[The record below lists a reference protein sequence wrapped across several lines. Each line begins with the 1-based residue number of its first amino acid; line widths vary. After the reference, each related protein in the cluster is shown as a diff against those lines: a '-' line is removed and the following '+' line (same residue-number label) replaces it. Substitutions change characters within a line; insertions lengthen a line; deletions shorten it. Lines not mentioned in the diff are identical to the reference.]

1 MVSGEVFLVM
11 FRSVF
16 DSDIDEGLPKLR
28 SPKVPRDT
36 QVPEEH
42 NEDKVI
48 PVSRPTVSFRVD
60 GDRMLRHVGSSNSSE
75 SNGGHVLRIN
85 SSDWIFTQVTAVCS
99 VATKGYLITPD
110 TVKYINAN
118 GCAFT
123 NEDLLRYHRTFVGGH
138 NYYMH
143 VDKPEL
149 SYGFIIDSSLRKIIA
164 GDDFVYYCD
173 LLVATNTR
181 STPNKDVLSR
191 IISTDLD
198 TLSMGSYSSAYQCS
212 YCGKVSFEDSDNCYH
227 INNML
232 HSDFDCDLGKS
243 RVAYLACSKSD
254 DTHKGF
260 IEFYE
265 QSWVENPAF
274 SGSVGGYRVDIPE
287 GNEIYFSMSAEQL
300 NRSVDFMNGVRHWI
314 NKGFVEVVR

>member
-1 MVSGEVFLVM
+1 M
-11 FRSVF
+11 FRYVCSDD
-16 DSDIDEGLPKLR
+16 DSLPKLK
-28 SPKVPRDT
+28 SPKAPKDLD
-36 QVPEEH
+36 VPE
-42 NEDKVI
+42 DKNVDKGL
-48 PVSRPTVSFRVD
+48 PVSRPTVSFRLD
-60 GDRMLRHVGSSNSSE
+60 GDRMLRHVGST
-75 SNGGHVLRIN
+75 GKVDGHVLKIN

-99 VATKGYLITPD
+99 VATKGYFITPD

-123 NEDLLRYHRTFVGGH
+123 NEDLLKYHNTFIGGH

-149 SYGFIIDSSLRKIIA
+149 SYGFIIDSSLRKIEA
-164 GDDFVYYCD
+164 GSDFVYYCD

-181 STPNKDVLSR
+181 STPNRDVLLR
-191 IISTDLD
+191 IMNTDLD
-198 TLSMGSYSSAYQCS
+198 TLSMGSYSSAYQCT
-212 YCGKVSFEDSDNCYH
+212 YCGKVSMEDGDNCYH

-232 HSDFDCDLGKS
+232 HTDFDCELGRS
-243 RVAYLACSKSD
+243 QVAYLACSKTNNKD
-254 DTHKGF
+254 EKGF

-274 SGSVGGYRVDIPE
+274 SGSVGGYRVNLAE
-287 GNEIYFSMSAEQL
+287 GNEVYFSMSSRQL
-300 NRSVDFMNGVRHWI
+300 DRPVDFMNGVRHWI